1 MKKRG
6 CIPLAFREFRYYCTE
21 AFKSIFYNILM
32 TLASTIT
39 VTGCLLFLG
48 TFTLFSMNLSY
59 ISDQVREECKIVA
72 YIDPAYSDAE
82 TEAVGADIEAI
93 PNVSGIDLETKD
105 EAFLGAREMLGEAG
119 VSLDGMEND
128 GFLRA
133 SYTVSVSDLTQAAS
147 TAAALREV
155 DGVQEVHEQQDIT
168 NEVYNT
174 TRVIKIALMI
184 SMLVLALIAVFIIA
198 NTIKLAVFAREK
210 EIHIMKYV
218 GATDWFIRWPFII
231 EGIIVGLVGGLISQL
246 ICMVLYGA
254 LSRAIAASSW
264 FPFSLYPFSTVSGT
278 LVLVLLLFG
287 ALMGAIGSIIAVRRH
302 LKV

>member
-1 MKKRG
+1 
-6 CIPLAFREFRYYCTE
+6 
-21 AFKSIFYNILM
+21 M
-32 TLASTIT
+32 TLASVIT

-59 ISDQVREECKIVA
+59 IADQVREECKIVA
-72 YIDPAYSDAE
+72 YIDPSYSDGE
-82 TEAVGADIEAI
+82 TEAVGADIRAI
-93 PNVSGIDLETKD
+93 AGVTDAALETK
-105 EAFLGAREMLGEAG
+105 AQALAGAKEMLGDAG
-119 VSLDGMEND
+119 AMLDGMEND

-133 SYTVSVSDLTQAAS
+133 SYTVSVADLTESAAI
-147 TAAALREV
+147 AEALRAIA
-155 DGVQEVHEQQDIT
+155 GVEDVREQQEIT
-168 NEVYNT
+168 NEVYGA

-184 SMLVLALIAVFIIA
+184 AMGILALIAVFIIS

-231 EGIIVGLVGGLISQL
+231 EGIFVGLVGGLISQL
-246 ICMVLYGA
+246 VCMLLYGA
-254 LSRAIAASSW
+254 CAKAITDSAW
-264 FPFSLYPFSTVSGT
+264 FPFDLYPFSTVSGT

-287 ALMGAIGSIIAVRRH
+287 ALMGALGSVIAVRRH

>member
-1 MKKRG
+1 MG
-6 CIPLAFREFRYYCTE
+6 FREFRYYCTE
-21 AFKSIFYNILM
+21 AFKNIFFNILM
-32 TLASTIT
+32 TLASVIT

-59 ISDQVREECKIVA
+59 ITDQVREECKIVA
-72 YIDPAYSDAE
+72 YIDPAYSDGE
-82 TEAVGADIEAI
+82 TEAVGADIRGI
-93 PNVSGIDLETKD
+93 PGVTDAVLETKA
-105 EAFLGAREMLGEAG
+105 EALEGAKEMLGEAG

-133 SYTVSVSDLTQAAS
+133 SYTVSVDDLTKAAS
-147 TAAALREV
+147 IAEALRGIEGIEDV
-155 DGVQEVHEQQDIT
+155 REQQEIT

-184 SMLVLALIAVFIIA
+184 AMGILALIAVFIIS
-198 NTIKLAVFAREK
+198 NTIKLSVFAREK

-231 EGIIVGLVGGLISQL
+231 EGIFVGLVGGLISQL
-246 ICMVLYGA
+246 SCMLLYGA
-254 LSRAIAASSW
+254 CRKAIAASAW
-264 FPFSLYPFSTVSGT
+264 FPFDLYAFSTVSGT

-287 ALMGAIGSIIAVRRH
+287 ALMGALGSIIAVRRH

>member
-1 MKKRG
+1 ML
-6 CIPLAFREFRYYCTE
+6 LAFREFRYYCTE

-32 TLASTIT
+32 TLASVIT

-59 ISDQVREECKIVA
+59 ISDQVRAECKIVA
-72 YIDPAYSDAE
+72 YVDPSYSDGE
-82 TEAVGADIEAI
+82 TEAVGADIRAL
-93 PNVSGIDLETKD
+93 PNVTEAELETKD
-105 EAFLGAREMLGEAG
+105 EAFAGAKEMLGEAG
-119 VSLDGMEND
+119 VSLEGMEND

-133 SYTVSVSDLTQAAS
+133 SYTVSVADLTESAA
-147 TAAALREV
+147 TAEALR
-155 DGVQEVHEQQDIT
+155 GVEGIEEVHEQQDIT

-174 TRVIKIALMI
+174 TRVIKIALMVA
-184 SMLVLALIAVFIIA
+184 MLVLALIAVFIVA

-231 EGIIVGLVGGLISQL
+231 EGIFVGLCGGLISQL
-246 ICMVLYGA
+246 VCMLLYGA
-254 LSRAIAASSW
+254 CARGVAASSW
-264 FPFSLYPFSTVSGT
+264 FPFDLYPFSTVSGT
-278 LVLVLLLFG
+278 LAVVLLLFG
-287 ALMGAIGSIIAVRRH
+287 SLMGAIGSLIAVRRH

>member
-1 MKKRG
+1 
-6 CIPLAFREFRYYCTE
+6 
-21 AFKSIFYNILM
+21 M
-32 TLASTIT
+32 TLASVIT

-59 ISDQVREECKIVA
+59 ITDQVREECKIVA
-72 YIDPAYSDAE
+72 YIDPAYSDGE
-82 TEAVGADIEAI
+82 TEAVGADIRGI
-93 PNVSGIDLETKD
+93 SGVTDAVLETKA
-105 EAFLGAREMLGEAG
+105 EALEGAKEMLGEAG

-133 SYTVSVSDLTQAAS
+133 SYTVSVDDLTKAAS
-147 TAAALREV
+147 IAEALRGIE
-155 DGVQEVHEQQDIT
+155 GVEDVREQQEIT

-174 TRVIKIALMI
+174 TRVIKIALMVAMGI
-184 SMLVLALIAVFIIA
+184 LALIAVFIIS
-198 NTIKLAVFAREK
+198 NTIKLSVFAREK

-231 EGIIVGLVGGLISQL
+231 EGIFVGLVGGLISQL
-246 ICMVLYGA
+246 FCMLLYGA
-254 LSRAIAASSW
+254 CRKAIAASAW
-264 FPFSLYPFSTVSGT
+264 FPFDLYAFSTVSGT

-287 ALMGAIGSIIAVRRH
+287 ALMGALGSIIAVRRH